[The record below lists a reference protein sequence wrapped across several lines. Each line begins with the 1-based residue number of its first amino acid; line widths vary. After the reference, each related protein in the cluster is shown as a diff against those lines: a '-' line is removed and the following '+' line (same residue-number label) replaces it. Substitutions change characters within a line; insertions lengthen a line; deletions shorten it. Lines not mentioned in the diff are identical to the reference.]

1 MTDHP
6 PDERG
11 LELRE
16 LFFETSQELL
26 QALNEEAL
34 KLEKKPGDEEIVRVI
49 RRTVHTLKGD
59 SAACGMRELSELAH
73 QFEDALSLEGTA
85 TQAAVAEIAFAAA
98 DVFTEMIAA
107 YRGGGKLP
115 STKSLSNRI
124 SQLTAPAPAPA
135 QARTV
140 QTRSATPKSSNSK
153 ATGSKSARAKAA
165 RGKSTSS
172 KSTGRKSDRKASSG
186 KKSAV
191 KASASR
197 KSGGKTAST
206 KRTAAKTK
214 TKTTT
219 GKKATTRAI
228 SARAI
233 SARATSAAAISADAT
248 ADTPTA
254 AKPTTAKTSTARTAD
269 KVAAHWTE
277 YEKLAMH
284 KAQGAGLSVYHVV
297 VKIDPHCAMPIAGR
311 QLIHNALGAV
321 GQVIAVHPDA
331 KSPAASKQV
340 EFVLASGQT
349 VAQISAKGKIPTI
362 AEEVTVEQ
370 MLAPSLEPQRATNET
385 VLAPEAADEET
396 LPQSAAGAADVSS
409 ATTSTSAIPAVQENL
424 LRVEASR
431 IDSVLNLV
439 GELIIGKSMLQQALS
454 EFSKRYPKEL
464 LRGKFSDAMAFQARV
479 LNDLQRSVMKIRM
492 VPVDQLFRRFP
503 RMVRDVSRQCG
514 RDVELDVSGQ
524 DTDLD
529 KGILDAIAEPLTH
542 LVRNAVSHGIE
553 PPEERRKSGK
563 APRGRIRLNAYHH
576 GNQVVV
582 EVIDDGRGIDAQ
594 KIRAKA
600 IELGMMT
607 AEEAPRLSEA
617 ETLEYI
623 FRPGFST
630 AEQVTEV
637 SGRGVG
643 MDVVQSVLHRLK
655 ANISVETRPGQGTT
669 FRLKLPLTLAI
680 IKALLFWVEQRLY
693 AIPLNAVLEIA
704 RTFETEVHQVDN
716 YEVLQLR
723 NQVLPLLR
731 LGRPVG
737 EDRKSKLFVLVITVG
752 ERKYGLIVDALEG
765 EEELV
770 IKALDDHTFHTD
782 LVSGASILGDGRVV
796 LILNLP
802 AVVEHVARAR
812 PEELGQCNAGLL
824 LSHTERAR
832 LAMSQI
838 MTPAVGG
845 QA

>member
-1 MTDHP
+1 MTNS

-16 LFFETSQELL
+16 LFFETSLELL

-34 KLEKKPGDEEIVRVI
+34 KLEKKPGDEEIVRGI

-73 QFEDALSLEGTA
+73 QFEDALSVEGSA
-85 TQAAVAEIAFAAA
+85 TQTAVAEIAFAAA

-107 YRGGGKLP
+107 YRTGGKLP
-115 STKSLSNRI
+115 SIKTLSKKIEDLTAAPASEQAQETSKPAARKSLG
-124 SQLTAPAPAPA
+124 
-135 QARTV
+135 TV
-140 QTRSATPKSSNSK
+140 ATGKKLASKSSAARKSAGKKSANRKS
-153 ATGSKSARAKAA
+153 AGTKSARAKSA
-165 RGKSTSS
+165 RTKSAKSSSQTSS
-172 KSTGRKSDRKASSG
+172 KRSAKSSVKTSAKSSAKTTAG
-186 KKSAV
+186 NSA
-191 KASASR
+191 AQSS
-197 KSGGKTAST
+197 
-206 KRTAAKTK
+206 AAKTAK
-214 TKTTT
+214 
-219 GKKATTRAI
+219 
-228 SARAI
+228 
-233 SARATSAAAISADAT
+233 
-248 ADTPTA
+248 PA
-254 AKPTTAKTSTARTAD
+254 AK
-269 KVAAHWTE
+269 VASLWTE
-277 YEKLAMH
+277 YEKMAMT
-284 KAQGAGLSVYHVV
+284 KAQAGGLSVYHVV

-321 GQVIAVHPDA
+321 GQVIAVLPDA

-340 EFVLASGQT
+340 EFVLASAQT
-349 VAQISAKGKIPTI
+349 VAQISAKGRIPTI
-362 AEEVTVEQ
+362 AEEVTVELL
-370 MLAPSLEPQRATNET
+370 LAPSPAPQAEDAP
-385 VLAPEAADEET
+385 VLASEAAADDGLSEPALNASET
-396 LPQSAAGAADVSS
+396 PAAAAPASAVAA
-409 ATTSTSAIPAVQENL
+409 TPENL
-424 LRVEASR
+424 LRVEAGR

-464 LRGKFSDAMAFQARV
+464 LRGKFADAMAFQARV

-514 RDVELDVSGQ
+514 REVELDISGQ

-529 KGILDAIAEPLTH
+529 KGILDSIAEPLTH

-553 PPEERRKSGK
+553 TPEERRKAGK
-563 APRGRIRLNAYHH
+563 SPRGTIRLNAYHH

-582 EVIDDGRGIDAQ
+582 EVTDDGRGIDAQ

-600 IELGMMT
+600 IELGMT
-607 AEEAPRLSEA
+607 TPEECSRLSEA
-617 ETLEYI
+617 EILEFI

-655 ANISVETRPGQGTT
+655 ASISVETHLGQGTT
-669 FRLKLPLTLAI
+669 FRLNLPLTLAI

-731 LGRPVG
+731 LGRPVNVG
-737 EDRKSKLFVLVITVG
+737 DRKAKLFVLVITVG
-752 ERKYGLIVDALEG
+752 ERKYGLIVDLLEG

-770 IKALDDHTFHTD
+770 IKALDDHTFQTD

-812 PEELGQCNAGLL
+812 PTELGHCNSGLL
-824 LSHTERAR
+824 LSHTDRMR
-832 LAMSQI
+832 LAMAPT
-838 MTPAVGG
+838 MAPATTPAVGG

>member
-1 MTDHP
+1 MTNS

-34 KLEKKPGDEEIVRVI
+34 KLEKNPGDEEIVRGI

-59 SAACGMRELSELAH
+59 SAACGLRELSELAH
-73 QFEDALSLEGTA
+73 QFEDALSLESA
-85 TQAAVAEIAFAAA
+85 TTQTAVAEIAFAAA
-98 DVFTEMIAA
+98 DVFVEMIAA
-107 YRGGGKLP
+107 YRSGGKMP
-115 STKSLSNRI
+115 STKNLSKKI
-124 SQLTAPAPAPA
+124 QDLTAAPAA
-135 QARTV
+135 
-140 QTRSATPKSSNSK
+140 
-153 ATGSKSARAKAA
+153 
-165 RGKSTSS
+165 GKSRRIKKTA
-172 KSTGRKSDRKASSG
+172 GRAPAG
-186 KKSAV
+186 

-197 KSGGKTAST
+197 A
-206 KRTAAKTK
+206 AAK
-214 TKTTT
+214 
-219 GKKATTRAI
+219 
-228 SARAI
+228 
-233 SARATSAAAISADAT
+233 AAQ
-248 ADTPTA
+248 
-254 AKPTTAKTSTARTAD
+254 
-269 KVAAHWTE
+269 WTE
-277 YEKLAMH
+277 YEKMAMT
-284 KAQGAGLSVYHVV
+284 KAQSSGLAVYHVV

-311 QLIHNALGAV
+311 QLIHNALAGV
-321 GQVIAVHPDA
+321 GQIVAVRPDA

-340 EFVLASGQT
+340 EFVLASSQT
-349 VAQISAKGKIPTI
+349 VEQITAKGRIPTI
-362 AEEVTVEQ
+362 AEEVSVEL
-370 MLAPSLEPQRATNET
+370 MLAASAVPT
-385 VLAPEAADEET
+385 PEISASAEAVTGEILPEVEAIVVPPPPMAVPAAD
-396 LPQSAAGAADVSS
+396 SAAAHA
-409 ATTSTSAIPAVQENL
+409 QENI
-424 LRVEASR
+424 LRVEAGR
-431 IDSVLNLV
+431 IDNVLNLV
-439 GELIIGKSMLQQALS
+439 GELIIGKSMLQQALN

-464 LRGKFSDAMAFQARV
+464 LRGKFADAMAFQARV

-492 VPVDQLFRRFP
+492 VPVEQLFRRFP

-514 RDVELDVSGQ
+514 REVELVLSGQ
-524 DTDLD
+524 ETDLD

-553 PPEERRKSGK
+553 PAEERRKLGK
-563 APRGRIRLNAYHH
+563 TPHGMIRLNAYHH

-582 EVIDDGRGIDAQ
+582 EITDDGRGIDAQ
-594 KIRAKA
+594 KIRSKA
-600 IELGMMT
+600 IELGLT
-607 AEEAPRLSEA
+607 TPEEAARLTEA
-617 ETLEYI
+617 ETLDFI

-655 ANISVETRPGQGTT
+655 ASVSVETHAGQGTT

-693 AIPLNAVLEIA
+693 AIPLNAVVEIS
-704 RTFETEVHQVDN
+704 RTFESEVHQVDN

-731 LGRPVG
+731 LGRALPK
-737 EDRKSKLFVLVITVG
+737 DDDHKAKLFVLVIMVG

-770 IKALDDHTFHTD
+770 IKALDDQTFSTD

-802 AVVEHVARAR
+802 AVVEHVARWR
-812 PEELGQCNAGLL
+812 PQETGQSNSGLL
-824 LSHTERAR
+824 LTHMDRLR
-832 LAMSQI
+832 LANG
-838 MTPAVGG
+838 AGAGG